1 MSHPSAGDETGSAA
15 VDFVLVGALT
25 TVLFVA
31 VLQLALAL
39 HIRSTL
45 IDCAAEGARYG
56 ALADRTPQEGAA
68 RAEDLIE
75 LSLLPTFSQDVSAA
89 IVDVAGLQ
97 VIEVH
102 VTAPLPV
109 IGLLGPAGR
118 LDVTGHAL
126 REER

>member
-1 MSHPSAGDETGSAA
+1 MSRPSAGDDAGSAA

-31 VLQLALAL
+31 VLQLALTL
-39 HIRSTL
+39 HVRSTL

-56 ALADRTPQEGAA
+56 ALADRTAEEGAA

-75 LSLLPTFSQDVSAA
+75 MSLLPAFSQDVSAA
-89 IVDVAGLQ
+89 TVDLAGLQ
-97 VIEVH
+97 VVEVH

-109 IGLLGPAGR
+109 IGLLGPAGH

-126 REER
+126 REQT